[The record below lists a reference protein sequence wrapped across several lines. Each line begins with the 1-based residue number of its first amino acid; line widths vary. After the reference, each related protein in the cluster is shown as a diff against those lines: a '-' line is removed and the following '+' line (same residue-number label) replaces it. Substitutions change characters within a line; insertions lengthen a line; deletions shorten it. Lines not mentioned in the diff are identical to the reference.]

1 MLDTLVDPVQSAK
14 AAGLRYTSDCKP
26 GIQRQRVGRGFS
38 YFDPEGKR
46 IPPSPE
52 RDRIKALAIPP
63 AWTDV
68 WICPHP
74 QGHLQATGRDAKGRK
89 QYRYHP
95 EWRRLRNQVKFDR
108 LVPFGHAL
116 PTLRQQ
122 TAAHLQLKGMPREK
136 VLATVVQL
144 LEKTLIRVGNDE
156 YARRN
161 QSFGLTTLR
170 DRHVDVG
177 HSKVTF
183 EFRGKSGV
191 EHAISLQDRRLAKI
205 IRQCQDIPG
214 YELFQYFDEDQQRQT
229 IDSGDVNDYLRRV
242 TGADFTAKDFR
253 TWKGTVLAASHL
265 IEVHDFAS
273 QKQAEQYVRKMIKF
287 VAQQL
292 GNRPTTCR
300 KYYIHPSIIDTYIE
314 AKLATLMRQKLPALS
329 HLSATEK
336 GVLSVLQHIAS
347 V

>member
-1 MLDTLVDPVQSAK
+1 MSDTLVDPVQSAK
-14 AAGLRYTSDCKP
+14 AAGLRYTNDNQP
-26 GIQRQRVGRGFS
+26 GIRRQRVGKGFS
-38 YFDPEGKR
+38 YFDVEGSR
-46 IPPSPE
+46 IPSSPE

-68 WICPHP
+68 WICPYP

-108 LVPFGHAL
+108 LLPFGHAL

-122 TAAHLQLKGMPREK
+122 TAAHLQLSGMPREK

-170 DRHVDVG
+170 DRHVDVD
-177 HSKVTF
+177 HSQITF

-191 EHAISLQDRRLAKI
+191 EHAISIEDQRLANI
-205 IRQCQDIPG
+205 IRKCQDIPG
-214 YELFQYFDEDQQRQT
+214 YELFQYIDADQQRQT
-229 IDSGDVNDYLRRV
+229 IDSGDVNDYLQWM

-253 TWKGTVLAASHL
+253 TWKGTVLAASNL
-265 IEVHDFAS
+265 IEVHDFTS
-273 QKQAEQYVRKMIKF
+273 QKQAEQYVREMIKA

-292 GNRPTTCR
+292 GNRPATCR
-300 KYYIHPSIIDTYIE
+300 KYYIHPGIIDTYIE
-314 AKLATLMRQKLPALS
+314 EKLATLMQQKLSDLS
-329 HLSATEK
+329 HLSAAEK